1 MTGKNMSSGLP
12 AKIGEDAPLSAVDKV
27 TALLLTMSKPSA
39 DVIIKKFDNQEIRL
53 VGHSVSAL
61 PPVSDDIIEQI
72 IDELYA
78 ALETSEGLVGSPNGV
93 QQLLSGVV
101 SDDQIS
107 EIMAEVSGNTSDL
120 VWAKLGDVRDER
132 IAAFL
137 AGEQPQV
144 ATVILSRLDSSKAA
158 SVMERLSAEQRGDL
172 SRRLLTLR
180 SITDA
185 AMQLVAE
192 RLRQALF
199 SEEETG
205 SEENKHAKLAAILN
219 KLEREQI
226 EEILTSISETDPL
239 EAERVKGYV
248 FTFDDIAG
256 MDQEDRARLMDEV
269 PAERVVTA
277 LRDADPTLVDLVLQ
291 TLSPRSRRIV
301 EAELATDARVAPQ
314 AISEARR
321 WIAVLALSM
330 AERSLIKLRPE
341 VEAPEA

>member
-1 MTGKNMSSGLP
+1 MNAKNMSKTLP
-12 AKIGEDAPLSAVDKV
+12 VLRDENAPLTAVDKV

-61 PPVSDDIIEQI
+61 PVFFELQYEEIEKI
-72 IDELYA
+72 IDELYE
-78 ALETSEGLVGSPNGV
+78 ALEESEGLVGSASGV
-93 QQLLSGVV
+93 QQLFSGVV

-107 EIMAEVSGNTSDL
+107 EIMAEVSGNASEL
-120 VWAKLGDVRDER
+120 VWGKLADVRDDR

-158 SVMERLSAEQRGDL
+158 SVMEKLSGEQRAEL

-180 SITDA
+180 PITDA
-185 AMQLVAE
+185 AMQLVA
-192 RLRQALF
+192 
-199 SEEETG
+199 EEETG

-219 KLEREQI
+219 KLERHQI
-226 EEILTSISETDPL
+226 DEILTSISEVDPL
-239 EAERVKGYV
+239 EAERVKDYV
-248 FTFDDIAG
+248 FTFDDIVG
-256 MDQEDRARLMDEV
+256 MDTEDRARLMDDV
-269 PAERVVTA
+269 PAERVVMA
-277 LRDADPTLVDLVLQ
+277 LRDADPALVDLILQ

-301 EAELATDARVAPQ
+301 EAELATDTRVAPQ

-341 VEAPEA
+341 GVAPGA

>member
-1 MTGKNMSSGLP
+1 MNAKNMSKTLP
-12 AKIGEDAPLSAVDKV
+12 VLRDENAPLTAVDKV

-61 PPVSDDIIEQI
+61 PPVSDDVIEKI
-72 IDELYA
+72 IDELYE
-78 ALETSEGLVGSPNGV
+78 ALEESEGLVGSASGV
-93 QQLLSGVV
+93 QQLFSGVV

-107 EIMAEVSGNTSDL
+107 EIMAEVSGNASEL
-120 VWAKLGDVRDER
+120 VWGKLADVRDDR

-158 SVMERLSAEQRGDL
+158 SVMEKLSGEQRAEL

-180 SITDA
+180 PITDA

-199 SEEETG
+199 AEEETG

-219 KLEREQI
+219 KLERHQI
-226 EEILTSISETDPL
+226 DEILTSISEVDPL
-239 EAERVKGYV
+239 EAERVKDYV
-248 FTFDDIAG
+248 FTFDDIVG
-256 MDQEDRARLMDEV
+256 MDTEDRARLMDDV
-269 PAERVVTA
+269 PAERVVMA
-277 LRDADPTLVDLVLQ
+277 LRDADPALVDLILQ

-301 EAELATDARVAPQ
+301 EAELATDTRVAPQ

-341 VEAPEA
+341 GVAPGA